1 MANIRQ
7 VAKKAGVSPAT
18 VSRVLS
24 GDPDFNV
31 REETRRKINDA
42 VAALQYEIP
51 VREQNQYRFG
61 CVLSHTT
68 DKYSDH
74 FTGSHDCAQNT
85 YSAHHLHRQG

>member
-42 VAALQYEIP
+42 VAALQY
-51 VREQNQYRFG
+51 
-61 CVLSHTT
+61 
-68 DKYSDH
+68 
-74 FTGSHDCAQNT
+74 
-85 YSAHHLHRQG
+85 